1 MIVDLEKRFPTEEER
16 FDAYKK
22 FVILSYVLGL
32 GVPLAIAVFAKFL
45 GHTLS
50 ELLFI
55 VWILLFIPVKV
66 ASCYILIYTLW
77 KSGSVHL
84 VLRMIGK
91 AMLGYLLT
99 VFTGGLAG
107 LVALYLNWSR
117 LKEYKEKNGRFF
129 KDVVNLN
136 IIFPVFFLLFMCAG
150 FMISAL
156 LYGPRD
162 GSGQVLLMII
172 FGLPGFYIYFILTP
186 KYFIEILDREKMAGG
201 SFYNTV
207 RQLII
212 AQVILLF
219 CIWSV
224 TSHYDNDII
233 SGDANFNDLGHN
245 ADFSATGTD
254 GLGDGVPDMDATD
267 LGDIPNMD
275 GVHPDYGAGTEF
287 VHDPGNSFVHDDMG
301 IGGADP
307 FAHASGTGHMDISSH
322 TGMESVHAD
331 ISFDG
336 TPADS
341 MHDMMGGYFSD
352 VFGGTNMADITYIQQ
367 QPHMVF
373 ADADKYG
380 NFQICDPS
388 GMPQMTVSNGN
399 IVNSEYMVVGHIT
412 TDPVTHAVTYTDV
425 NNMPIFTRDSYGQM
439 FSDDCYIGHV
449 TTSGNVTELRDIHD
463 NLVSVKD
470 AVGGV
475 WRNPK
480 TGMPIC
486 QVKPV

>member
-1 MIVDLEKRFPTEEER
+1 MIIDLEKWFPTEEER
-16 FDAYKK
+16 FDAYKRLI
-22 FVILSYVLGL
+22 VLSYAVGL
-32 GVPLAIAVFAKFL
+32 GSLFAIVPLAEFL
-45 GHTLS
+45 GNTLGG
-50 ELLFI
+50 LLII
-55 VWILLFIPVKV
+55 VWVLLAIPLSVV
-66 ASCYILIYTLW
+66 SWYTSIYILW

-84 VLRMIGK
+84 ILRMIGT
-91 AMLGYLLT
+91 AILGYLLT
-99 VFTGGLAG
+99 VITGGLAG
-107 LVALYLNWSR
+107 LVALYRNWSR
-117 LKEYKEKNGRFF
+117 LKEYKEKNGRFLE
-129 KDVVNLN
+129 DVVKITIL
-136 IIFPVFFLLFMCAG
+136 FPVFFLLCMYVG
-150 FMISAL
+150 FMLSVS
-156 LYGPRD
+156 LYVSRNSF
-162 GSGQVLLMII
+162 GSDLLMAI
-172 FGLPGFYIYFILTP
+172 FGLVGFYIYFIHIP
-186 KYFIEILDREKMAGG
+186 KYFIGILDREKMAGG
-201 SFYNTV
+201 SLYNTV

-212 AQVILLF
+212 AEVILLF

-224 TSHYDNDII
+224 TSHFDSDIV

-267 LGDIPNMD
+267 LGDIPDMD
-275 GVHPDYGAGTEF
+275 GVHPHYGAGTEF

-301 IGGADP
+301 IGDADP

-331 ISFDG
+331 LGFDG

-373 ADADKYG
+373 ADADMYG

-412 TDPVTHAVTYTDV
+412 TDPVTHAVTFTDV
-425 NNMPIFTRDSYGQM
+425 NNMPVFTRDSYGQM